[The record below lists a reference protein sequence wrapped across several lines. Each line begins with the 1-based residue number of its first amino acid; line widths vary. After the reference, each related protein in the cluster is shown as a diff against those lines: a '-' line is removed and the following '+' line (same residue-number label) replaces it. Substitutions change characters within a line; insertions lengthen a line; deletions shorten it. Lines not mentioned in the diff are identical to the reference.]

1 MAVLVATLAI
11 MHTALEGAFPA
22 VLVASYSAAV
32 YGRTLLTRILLAA
45 AIAAVL
51 GVGIA
56 DGFGANTWLSGHYP
70 VRQVLAAAG
79 AWFVGLMVR
88 KQLQAR
94 TEHIAMLAER
104 ADLLAAKQA
113 ESEHRATLAER
124 LRIAREMHDIVAHH
138 ISVVVIQSQAAQRVA
153 DADPARAKTAMAD
166 VERTSRTALE
176 EMRRLLGLLR
186 SGEPARLEAGTA
198 DRKRRAYRYRTVPTC
213 RRRAWLI

>member
-1 MAVLVATLAI
+1 MGLILFPRRRLPGTVARVMAVLVATLAI

-79 AWFVGLMVR
+79 AWFVGG
-88 KQLQAR
+88 QAR
-94 TEHIAMLAER
+94 VLILTTFHLDEYVVTALRAGASGFLLKDVDAAKLAEAIR
-104 ADLLAAKQA
+104 VISAGHA
-113 ESEHRATLAER
+113 
-124 LRIAREMHDIVAHH
+124 IV
-138 ISVVVIQSQAAQRVA
+138 
-153 DADPARAKTAMAD
+153 DPAVTR
-166 VERTSRTALE
+166 RCSRCSPGCPCGRLPPP
-176 EMRRLLGLLR
+176 RLLTYPG
-186 SGEPARLEAGTA
+186 
-198 DRKRRAYRYRTVPTC
+198 
-213 RRRAWLI
+213 